1 MMDREDRWNAVDRYF
16 GERLLGHDPV
26 LEAVVEASRAGGLP
40 DIAVAP
46 NQGMLLNLLAR
57 AVGARR
63 ILEVGTLGGYST
75 ICLARALPK
84 GGKLI
89 TLEMVKRH
97 FDVAKAN
104 FARAGL
110 SDVIE
115 QRLGRGVDLLAELA
129 DEKPEPFDLTFI
141 DADKPSNTDYFDWAL
156 KHSRAGS
163 LIIVDNVV
171 REGDVADTK
180 SRDASVIG
188 VHRLVDR
195 IAGEKRILS
204 TAIQTVGV
212 KGYDGFLVSVV
223 L

>member
-1 MMDREDRWNAVDRYF
+1 MDREDRWNAVDRYF

-104 FARAGL
+104 FVRAGL

-171 REGDVADTK
+171 RDGDVADAK

>member
-115 QRLGRGVDLLAELA
+115 QRLGHGVDLLAELA

-156 KHSRAGS
+156 KHSRTGS

-171 REGDVADTK
+171 RDGDVADAK
-180 SRDASVIG
+180 SRDASIIG